1 MSAPIDV
8 VLENSAAFNRRDLD
22 AMLRLFGPDVVVLD
36 HRSVGWGEFRGVD
49 AVRAYYEGMFDNL
62 AAVHED
68 MTVMQDEDGVV
79 IGRCHTRARLTED
92 DDDMAFDYT
101 LRVTVEDGLIGAI
114 EIYDDEQ
121 AARAAG

>member
-1 MSAPIDV
+1 MSAPVDV
-8 VLENSAAFNRRDLD
+8 VLANSAAFNRRDVD
-22 AMLRLFGPDVVVLD
+22 AMLQLFRPDVAVLD
-36 HRSVGWGEFRGVD
+36 HRSVGWGEYRGVE

-68 MTVMQDEDGVV
+68 MTVVHDEDGVV

-92 DDDMAFDYT
+92 DDDLVFDYT
-101 LRVTVEDGLIGAI
+101 LRVSVEDGLVRAI